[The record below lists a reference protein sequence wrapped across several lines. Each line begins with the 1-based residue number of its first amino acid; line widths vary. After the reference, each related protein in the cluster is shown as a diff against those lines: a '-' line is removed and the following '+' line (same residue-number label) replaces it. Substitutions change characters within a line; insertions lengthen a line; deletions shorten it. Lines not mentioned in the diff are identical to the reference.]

1 MCLVSQVVYS
11 GPLND
16 AAAYFKE
23 VGFVPDQ
30 LRSNVADY
38 MLDSVIR
45 ANDDDVADMV
55 DRFSRWTLTHHS
67 TIHQAAAPNA
77 VVSACNAYDM
87 LHDVCATCT
96 LVIQPLVVLN
106 CLALALFA
114 SRINQLIC
122 I

>member
-45 ANDDDVADMV
+45 ASDDDVADMV

-67 TIHQAAAPNA
+67 TTLQTAAQCSF
-77 VVSACNAYDM
+77 VSM
-87 LHDVCATCT
+87 
-96 LVIQPLVVLN
+96 
-106 CLALALFA
+106 
-114 SRINQLIC
+114 
-122 I
+122 